1 MVARTPWQGLA
12 WQRAFPSA
20 TATRRSTLAQSD
32 ANVVAMIPET
42 CNAVEKDGRQV
53 LICELPL
60 GHDPDVP
67 PKEREHRMGMMV
79 WKDRGGW

>member
-1 MVARTPWQGLA
+1 
-12 WQRAFPSA
+12 
-20 TATRRSTLAQSD
+20 
-32 ANVVAMIPET
+32 MIPET